1 MDKHSIIQNESEF
14 ETEITMTKNGFNR
27 LKDACNDIDSV
38 FDTLQM
44 KVDKLSQFYE
54 EFVTSNTG
62 HLMIFGL
69 DSFNF
74 QNRLIN
80 NDIQYMQQMKN
91 MLFNRI
97 YADYYKLYNIIVT
110 YIKSNLQQSKLYTS
124 VISTNKTFPKYN
136 YLNIYEFYDFTI
148 TNDVFYEIIGL
159 LQQMHDY
166 CKSLDIQL
174 QAYKQKKR
182 IGLNI
187 DNFVHTHEYRLHT
200 LTTQINL
207 YLNYLEF
214 FIQIHTKYLQRFITR
229 MKIIH
234 AQLNDDIKLDSIHYS
249 YDGQGFSG
257 KNMMYSKNHIIDA
270 DSTTSLSPVEKRE
283 LTKIL
288 HSVSNG
294 TSDLAKEG
302 ISHLIDGSHTIIDNG
317 VIVDDMSISLEEAPP
332 INKVINQSQYQADE
346 VSSLESEQD
355 NDSTQSM
362 DSGITQGVVKDIVDE
377 LVDNITKD
385 ETNQQ

>member
-1 MDKHSIIQNESEF
+1 MDKHSIIQNESAF
-14 ETEITMTKNGFNR
+14 ETEITTTKNGFNR

-54 EFVTSNTG
+54 DFIKSNTG

-97 YADYYKLYNIIVT
+97 YADYYKLYNIIIT
-110 YIKSNLQQSKLYTS
+110 YIKSNLQQSKLYAS
-124 VISTNKTFPKYN
+124 IISSNKTFPKYN

-234 AQLNDDIKLDSIHYS
+234 GQLNDDIKLDSIQYS
-249 YDGQGFSG
+249 YDGKGFSG
-257 KNMMYSKNHIIDA
+257 KNMMYSREYIPDNDL
-270 DSTTSLSPVEKRE
+270 TTSLSPVEKNE

-288 HSVSNG
+288 HNVSNG
-294 TSDLAKEG
+294 TSELAKEG
-302 ISHLIDGSHTIIDNG
+302 ISHLIDGNHTIVDNG
-317 VIVDDMSISLEEAPP
+317 VIVDDMNITLELQQPKNKRNNEIEFCSDDELSIE
-332 INKVINQSQYQADE
+332 NDC
-346 VSSLESEQD
+346 D
-355 NDSTQSM
+355 NNSTQSLN
-362 DSGITQGVVKDIVDE
+362 SNTTEHIVKNVVDE
-377 LVDNITKD
+377 LVDNVTMNM
-385 ETNQQ
+385 TTQQ